1 MRGFR
6 RFEPAS
12 GRTVQRGLLLYLLT
26 LVLSI
31 ASCSSPGPAHERNG
45 AGAERAGPHPLA
57 SAFQR
62 LSRAATWELDEAI
75 PLDFNTFHP
84 QGLVR
89 TRSHW
94 FISSVEILERPRL
107 DSKAVSGEPDR
118 SEGKGRAHL
127 FKVDPSG
134 RLVQELALGESTRAI
149 YHPGGMGFD
158 GRNLWVPVAQYRPHS
173 VSIIYRVDA
182 QTFKAEPVFEVREHV
197 GALVYDAERNTLHGA
212 SWGSR
217 TFHTW
222 DLTGKELGRWA
233 NGSHYVDYQDCQY
246 VPTRYMLCAGM
257 SEHSLPQLGRFALG
271 GLGLV
276 DLDSHRV
283 IHEVPVLLYPQE
295 AGPQTVMTRN
305 PVHAEMDGSSI
316 RFYFIPEDDRSFIYV
331 YRVTPDVP

>member
-6 RFEPAS
+6 QLGPAS
-12 GRTVQRGLLLYLLT
+12 ERAVQRGLLVLLT

-31 ASCSSPGPAHERNG
+31 ASCSSPGPAVERDR
-45 AGAERAGPHPLA
+45 AGVERAGPHPLA

-62 LSRAATWELDEAI
+62 VSRAATWELVEI
-75 PLDFNTFHP
+75 ILLDFNTFHP

-89 TRSHW
+89 TKSHW

-107 DSKAVSGEPDR
+107 DPKALPGEPDR

-182 QTFKAEPVFEVREHV
+182 QTLKAAPVFEVRDHV
-197 GALVYDAERNTLHGA
+197 GALVYDGERNVLHGA

-222 DLTGKELGRWA
+222 DLSGEELGRWT
-233 NGSHYVDYQDCQY
+233 NSSHYVDYQDCQY
-246 VPTRYMLCAGM
+246 VPTRFMLCAGT

-283 IHEVPVLLYPQE
+283 IHQVPVLLYPPE
-295 AGPQTVMTRN
+295 AGLQTVMTRN
-305 PVHAEMDGSSI
+305 PVHAEMDGGSI

>member
-1 MRGFR
+1 MRDLTS
-6 RFEPAS
+6 A
-12 GRTVQRGLLLYLLT
+12 VALLLGLLT
-26 LVLSI
+26 LVLSM
-31 ASCSSPGPAHERNG
+31 ASCSSPGPALGGDG
-45 AGAERAGPHPLA
+45 AGRQDAGRASLA
-57 SAFQR
+57 HAFQR
-62 LSRAATWELDEAI
+62 VSRAATWEPVETIL
-75 PLDFNTFHP
+75 LDFKTFHP

-89 TRSHW
+89 TKSHF

-107 DSKAVSGEPDR
+107 HPNAMPGEPDR
-118 SEGKGRAHL
+118 SEGRGRAHL

-134 RLVQELALGESTRAI
+134 RLLQDLALGEAARAI

-158 GRNLWVPVAQYRPHS
+158 GRNLWIPVAQYRPHS
-173 VSIIYRVDA
+173 VSIVYRVDA
-182 QTFKAEPVFEVREHV
+182 QTFKAEAIFEVRDHV
-197 GALVYDAERNTLHGA
+197 GALVYDRERNLLHGA

-222 DLTGKELGRWA
+222 DLTGRELGRWT

-246 VPTRYMLCAGM
+246 VPTRYMLCGGT

-276 DLDSHRV
+276 DLDGHRV
-283 IHEVPVLLYPQE
+283 VHEVPVLLYPQE

-305 PVHAEMDGSSI
+305 PVHAEMDGNSI

-331 YRVTPDVP
+331 YRVTPDVPGPGGRAR

>member
-1 MRGFR
+1 M
-6 RFEPAS
+6 
-12 GRTVQRGLLLYLLT
+12 
-26 LVLSI
+26 
-31 ASCSSPGPAHERNG
+31 ASCTSPGAPLEENAGRASLAH
-45 AGAERAGPHPLA
+45 
-57 SAFQR
+57 AFKGV
-62 LSRAATWELDEAI
+62 SRAATWEPVESIL
-75 PLDFNTFHP
+75 LDFKTFHP

-89 TRSHW
+89 TKSHW
-94 FISSVEILERPRL
+94 FISSVEILERPRPHP
-107 DSKAVSGEPDR
+107 KAVAGEPDR
-118 SEGKGRAHL
+118 SVGRGRAHL

-134 RLVQELALGESTRAI
+134 RLVQDLVLGEAARAI

-173 VSIIYRVDA
+173 ISIIYTVDA
-182 QTFKAEPVFEVREHV
+182 QTLEARSVFEVRDHI
-197 GALVYDAERNTLHGA
+197 GALVYDRERNLLHGA

-222 DLTGKELGRWA
+222 DLTGRELDHWT

-246 VPTRYMLCAGM
+246 VPTRHMLCSGV

-295 AGPQTVMTRN
+295 AGPRTVMTRN
-305 PVHAEMDGSSI
+305 PVHAEMDGASI
-316 RFYFIPEDDRSFIYV
+316 RFYFIPEDDRSFIHV
-331 YRVTPDVP
+331 YRVTPDVRELRGRAR